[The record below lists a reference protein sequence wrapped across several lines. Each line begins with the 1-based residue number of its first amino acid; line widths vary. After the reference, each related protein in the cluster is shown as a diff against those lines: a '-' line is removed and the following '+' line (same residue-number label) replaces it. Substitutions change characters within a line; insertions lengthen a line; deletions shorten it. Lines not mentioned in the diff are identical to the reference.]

1 MIDTDRRILYIDDD
15 VGLCRLVQRSL
26 KRAGYTIEVAYD
38 GTSGVA
44 RIREGGVDVVAL
56 DHFMPD
62 QNGLETLAIIQSL
75 DDAPS
80 VIYVTALEDGEVAVA
95 ALKAGAVDYIA
106 KDVKGDFLPLL
117 QKAIDMALEAAR
129 LRREKNAAETESRR
143 TWVVTQSIV
152 DTIHEALVV
161 LEEDMTIVTANNA
174 FLGIFGITEQ
184 QVRGRRITDLSQGD
198 VPALR
203 NLMETVLPTSKDL
216 KDFEIE
222 DDFPGLGHRVF
233 RVNARKIA
241 RQESYASRLLLVFED
256 ITERKQ
262 RERDIQLLGNEISHR
277 IKNNLQ
283 LIVGLITFE
292 ARKAAAPC
300 LPGYKAMQARIGAIA
315 ALYDVMSLSSRTGI
329 VTIDDYL
336 RKIANTMAASLLGD
350 ASGIS
355 IEVDAEPLEI
365 DPELTVPLGLLVNE
379 LATNAIKHAFPSGTG
394 KVLFKARKIGQEIEL
409 TVSDNGVGL
418 KEEAPATQSR
428 GLNYVAIFVRQLG
441 GEITTPGAPGN
452 GTAIQVRFPPIV
464 NYGSSDM
471 PATRADQPA
480 SEASAY
486 M

>member
-1 MIDTDRRILYIDDD
+1 MDRRILYIDDD
-15 VGLCRLVQRSL
+15 VGLSRLVQRSL
-26 KRAGYTIEVAYD
+26 TRAGYTIETAAD
-38 GTSGVA
+38 GASGVA

-75 DDAPS
+75 VDAPS

-117 QKAIDMALEAAR
+117 QKAIDMALEAAL
-129 LRREKNAAETESRR
+129 LRREKNAAEIESRR
-143 TWVVTQSIV
+143 TWVLTQSIV

-174 FLGIFGITEQ
+174 FLGVFGITEQ
-184 QVRGRRITDLSQGD
+184 QVRGRRITDVEQGD

-203 NLMETVLPTSKDL
+203 NLMETVLPGSKDL

-241 RQESYASRLLLVFED
+241 RQDTYASRLLLVFED

-262 RERDIQLLGNEISHR
+262 RERDVQLLGNEISHR

-292 ARKAAAPC
+292 ARKAGTSC
-300 LPGYKAMQARIGAIA
+300 VSGYRAMQARIGAIA
-315 ALYDVMSLSSRTGI
+315 ALYDVMSLSNRIGI
-329 VTIDDYL
+329 VTVDDYL

-350 ASGIS
+350 ASGIT

-379 LATNAIKHAFPSGTG
+379 LATNAIKHAFPDGAG
-394 KVLFKARKIGQEIEL
+394 RVLFMARKIGHKIEL

-418 KEEAPATQSR
+418 KDAAPMTQSR

-441 GEITTPGAPGN
+441 GEISTSGAPGL
-452 GTAIQVRFPPIV
+452 GTTIQVRFPPMLKS
-464 NYGSSDM
+464 GGSDM
-471 PATRADQPA
+471 PIARAAPT
-480 SEASAY
+480 SEENARV
-486 M
+486 